1 MSRTDR
7 LIDVSIPW
15 SVPVPVVQIPETGLQ
30 RDIQASPAECE
41 AVAVLG
47 GLLGVSGLK
56 ASLLLTPLGQGNVH
70 VVGSVQG
77 RVGQSCVVTLDRI
90 DSDLDEAID
99 LMFAPPSQIR
109 ELADS
114 VDEDIESDQ
123 ETPDPPEPIEH
134 GLIDLGKLATD
145 ALFLGLNPYPRKPDA
160 VFDVAPTPPDPGD
173 HPFAALQ
180 ALKEAQ
186 NAPITDK
193 AGSKPKG

>member
-1 MSRTDR
+1 MSRSDR
-7 LIDVSIPW
+7 MTDVSTPW

-30 RDIQASPAECE
+30 RDIQASPAECA
-41 AVAVLG
+41 AVATLG
-47 GLLGVSGLK
+47 GLLGVSALK
-56 ASLLLTPLGQGNVH
+56 ASVVLTPMGQGNVH

-77 RVGQSCVVTLDRI
+77 RVGQSCVVTLDPI
-90 DSDLDEAID
+90 ETDLDEAID

-109 ELADS
+109 ELAES

-145 ALFLGLNPYPRKPDA
+145 ALFLGLDPYPRKPDA
-160 VFDVAPTPPDPGD
+160 VFEVPETPPDPGD

-180 ALKEAQ
+180 ALKDAETS
-186 NAPITDK
+186 PVRETSK
-193 AGSKPKG
+193 AKPKG